1 MSRQHQWQP
10 LWSSHLAAGV
20 VGEGDDLVGAR
31 LAEVEAV
38 RVGAS
43 CLLHRHVATTRVE
56 VTAGHRHTGLKEG
69 RGGVGGEERESSW
82 RGWRTSEG
90 RRRSKG
96 RGARGGGALVEAWRA
111 KETDGIACASL
122 LQDMGRDQGGGVGDG
137 TGNGKEG
144 RERERAQGMQ
154 SRFLNPS
161 RTHAQTESTTHT
173 LSC

>member
-1 MSRQHQWQP
+1 MGW
-10 LWSSHLAAGV
+10 
-20 VGEGDDLVGAR
+20 GER
-31 LAEVEAV
+31 
-38 RVGAS
+38 
-43 CLLHRHVATTRVE
+43 
-56 VTAGHRHTGLKEG
+56 
-69 RGGVGGEERESSW
+69 RESSW

-90 RRRSKG
+90 RRRSQG
-96 RGARGGGALVEAWRA
+96 RGERGGGALVEAWRA

-161 RTHAQTESTTHT
+161 HKLSQPLTHSLANSLNYPFSPTVGDLPHNLPLHSLTHSLPPSVHDAYSPSCMWRCPRHPRT
-173 LSC
+173 CIPRRK